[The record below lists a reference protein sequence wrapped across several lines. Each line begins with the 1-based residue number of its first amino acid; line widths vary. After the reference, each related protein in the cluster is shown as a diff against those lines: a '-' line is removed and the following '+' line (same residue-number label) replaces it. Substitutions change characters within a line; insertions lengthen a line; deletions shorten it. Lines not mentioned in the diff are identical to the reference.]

1 MQAFLQ
7 DLAVKLQTTI
17 TPQGSYKHTI
27 ENIEERTSLPRHFIN
42 RCSSKLSD
50 VLDQYRQYG
59 DNNQLFYNDNGLMVF
74 DHIAQ
79 LKREGKT
86 IPEIRETLENELQSG
101 ETPSNTDRKSLQ
113 NSLQN
118 QKSEPTDQPPQTD
131 IQARLIEALQQSNEE
146 VREAKDEVIESQR
159 ETIESLRENV
169 KLITDGRDPEAVKE
183 EHEKKVKEA
192 AQKEQ
197 EIEKLREEKKR
208 RKERERQRQQK
219 REKLLAEL
227 KSLEGKWF
235 YSGRRQEIIAKLERL
250 DRLDNQEK
258 EQA

>member
-1 MQAFLQ
+1 
-7 DLAVKLQTTI
+7 
-17 TPQGSYKHTI
+17 
-27 ENIEERTSLPRHFIN
+27 
-42 RCSSKLSD
+42 
-50 VLDQYRQYG
+50 
-59 DNNQLFYNDNGLMVF
+59 MVF

-86 IPEIRETLENELQSG
+86 IPEIRETLGNELQSG
-101 ETPSNTDRKSLQ
+101 ETPSNPDRKSLQ
-113 NSLQN
+113 NNLQN
-118 QKSEPTDQPPQTD
+118 QKSERGDQPPQTN
-131 IQARLIEALQQSNEE
+131 IQAQLIEALQESNEE

-169 KLITDGRDPEAVKE
+169 KLITDGRDPEAVKK
-183 EHEKKVKEA
+183 EHKQKVKEA

-219 REKLLAEL
+219 REELLAEL

-235 YSGRRQEIIAKLERL
+235 SSDRRREIIAELERL